1 MYQKNINPN
10 QSHNVYVRPF
20 LTLILTWI
28 FTVLAWAQPGPSPY
42 RLVVTPAAIA
52 TNKHF
57 LSNCSIKK
65 NESEDWVVDCD
76 YGIVP
81 HKPSETNV
89 FDHARFTLE
98 LNWIRQ
104 SGFGRVERDEKGTPA
119 RLLSNSE
126 GGSTILPRGTGH
138 VAGTLRPAIMF
149 AYRSP
154 SFVTTSVLIDLVQTD
169 PERVVTQPKYEKTE
183 SKQTILASMEIP
195 LAVNWPDHETWSRND
210 KVKTQPASE
219 ILREAKQAIDNLRSD
234 GAQERLQNARKLLE
248 RLLVKDPKSAQ
259 AYVELAR
266 IAMKSNWGAEG
277 LRQAD
282 SLLRSALQ
290 VQPLYPNALIL
301 QGYVFTQ
308 QGRFGEAESAFKAV
322 SNAEVKNP
330 WLWSNWGELLA
341 KQGKTEGAIAKYR
354 KAAEYKLTGDGY
366 DQAIIEAYEQ
376 LLTLLSDRKDFDGME
391 ILHAQRAKDFYPES
405 CAGARYAHFKL
416 MQRNDYVSAIAIAED
431 AAKTGCKSANQV
443 LGLAYY
449 TAWALSRDSD
459 RNDQLNRA
467 RIYFPAGANLIYGLA
482 GSDYTSVAI
491 KQLKAIGE
499 SVDQP
504 DNEGMTALA
513 HALNNRAYESV
524 VRLIRLG
531 AKPDAL
537 IGPQAFPVAFIPIFS
552 KDYEGVRT
560 LKKSG
565 VDYSKLR
572 FQGAT
577 ASDLSNKIG
586 DPKLIEL
593 FKVAGSKT

>member
-1 MYQKNINPN
+1 M
-10 QSHNVYVRPF
+10 
-20 LTLILTWI
+20 
-28 FTVLAWAQPGPSPY
+28 
-42 RLVVTPAAIA
+42 
-52 TNKHF
+52 
-57 LSNCSIKK
+57 
-65 NESEDWVVDCD
+65 
-76 YGIVP
+76 
-81 HKPSETNV
+81 
-89 FDHARFTLE
+89 
-98 LNWIRQ
+98 
-104 SGFGRVERDEKGTPA
+104 
-119 RLLSNSE
+119 
-126 GGSTILPRGTGH
+126 
-138 VAGTLRPAIMF
+138 
-149 AYRSP
+149 
-154 SFVTTSVLIDLVQTD
+154 
-169 PERVVTQPKYEKTE
+169 TQPIYKKIE
-183 SKQTILASMEIP
+183 SKQTIVASLEIP
-195 LAVNWPDHETWSRND
+195 LTVNWPDNETWTRNNR
-210 KVKTQPASE
+210 VKTQPASE

-282 SLLRSALQ
+282 ALLRSALQ

-301 QGYVFTQ
+301 QGYVYTH
-308 QGRFGEAESAFKAV
+308 QGRLGEAEKVFKAV
-322 SNAEVKNP
+322 SIAEVTNP

-341 KQGKTEGAIAKYR
+341 NQGKTEEAIAKYR
-354 KAAEYKLTGDGY
+354 KATEYKPTGDGY
-366 DQAIIEAYEQ
+366 DQAIVEAYEQ
-376 LLTLLSDRKDFDGME
+376 LQTLLSARKDYDGVE

-405 CAGARYAHFKL
+405 CAGARYAQFKL
-416 MQRNDYVSAIAIAED
+416 MQRNDYLSAIAIAED
-431 AAKTGCKSANQV
+431 AAKAGCKSANQV
-443 LGLAYY
+443 LGFAYY
-449 TAWALSRDSD
+449 TAWALSKGAD
-459 RNDQLNRA
+459 RNDQLNKA

-482 GSDYTSVAI
+482 GSDYTSIAI

-513 HALNNRAYESV
+513 HALNYRAYESV

-552 KDYEGVRT
+552 KDYEGIRT
-560 LKKSG
+560 LKKLR

-577 ASDLSNKIG
+577 ASDLSKKIG

-593 FKVAGSKT
+593 LKATGSKT